1 MRRLKDD
8 LNGSMFF
15 TGKIPFTPG
24 IGLKPSTIEKTFDF
38 AYDMTFNKQGEHR
51 NHRSGGTHVRRQGE
65 IFADT
70 FQGKLAEFAIYNHL
84 YKDFDVNVPDLDVWS
99 LGKWDSCD
107 LVVNGAKIAIKST
120 KAFGQLL
127 LLETKDWDNN
137 GCYIPN
143 KDVGES
149 EYDFFFLVRMRPF
162 AADLLKDLK
171 LYYSDTADYNLL
183 KSAILAEKWE
193 YDIPGFITR
202 EDLIYIIRNGFIIP
216 QGAMLNGRM
225 RMDAENYYCQAID
238 MKPISE
244 LKNFII

>member
-1 MRRLKDD
+1 MASREVAVLDIGSSSVRVVISRRGI
-8 LNGSMFF
+8 NG
-15 TGKIPFTPG
+15 
-24 IGLKPSTIEKTFDF
+24 
-38 AYDMTFNKQGEHR
+38 TFN
-51 NHRSGGTHVRRQGE
+51 
-65 IFADT
+65 I
-70 FQGKLAEFAIYNHL
+70 
-84 YKDFDVNVPDLDVWS
+84 
-99 LGKWDSCD
+99 LG
-107 LVVNGAKIAIKST
+107 
-120 KAFGQLL
+120 
-127 LLETKDWDNN
+127 
-137 GCYIPN
+137 
-143 KDVGES
+143 VGES

-162 AADLLKDLK
+162 ATDLLKDLK

-244 LKNFII
+244 LEKYFD